1 MSNGT
6 PDVNDMAP
14 DFTVLSASD
23 EQFQLK
29 TALKNTHNI
38 MLIFYRGHW

>member
-1 MSNGT
+1 MSSSI
-6 PDVNDMAP
+6 PDVDDKAP
-14 DFTVLSASD
+14 DFKVLTASD